1 MSQRFE
7 LTQYHCE
14 AACFPLLRKGFEK
27 YIKKEKDFFG
37 LNAFLGFASS
47 YKKKYFMENVDF
59 LTSHIA
65 QTFFEL

>member
-1 MSQRFE
+1 MTIWNPISKIIMSQRFE

-14 AACFPLLRKGFEK
+14 AACFPLLWKGFEK

-47 YKKKYFMENVDF
+47 YKEKNILWKM
-59 LTSHIA
+59 
-65 QTFFEL
+65 